1 MRLEYLI
8 VYTLRVKNKRWLKL
22 MVTLVI
28 LIALGVLTQVVVL
41 ATSRDTTPRFTPPC
55 STCGYQM
62 PPTEYGI
69 ATEKCP
75 NCERLINL
83 GVDLSDWGSK

>member
-1 MRLEYLI
+1 
-8 VYTLRVKNKRWLKL
+8 
-22 MVTLVI
+22 MVTILI

-41 ATSRDTTPRFTPPC
+41 ATSRNTDPRFSPPC
-55 STCGYQM
+55 KTCGYQI

-69 ATEKCP
+69 TIEKCP

-83 GVDLSDWGSK
+83 GVDLGD